1 MKNRFFVSVCVL
13 MNLLTFCFVLNLSVI
28 GGEPIILY
36 KDNFKAFKSSDFV
49 KRLSKMPE
57 WEPFVEAFTKDCDKK
72 IERNLSRQ
80 KLSQIFPEQVVND
93 LRDFLESDI
102 STRKAIDTVFQHL
115 ETVIFELHSDFDREE
130 IDENLNDITEMLK
143 GRKKDL
149 EIDFDGLLA
158 FIIDVNP
165 RSGLS
170 FLKYF
175 RAGTDY
181 KFIRNNEPD
190 GDFILKFD
198 FEFND
203 RDIEFCCTGV
213 QLGGGLYAV
222 IFADDEQIVQY
233 YQSFKKGR
241 YAGLNTK
248 QPKKELIVEENCFL
262 FIDKQLKRAKV
273 YSNGTEF
280 FGKIKKVKS
289 ILHDVD
295 GVSQLEIIASMRT
308 AGDSVAVY
316 DLLVGLL
323 AFVQLTFT
331 EGSSEN
337 GLSQAIKVDT
347 AAGNNVVVSVKL
359 DDPEIWKLIAKC
371 LKHATKKINEQQ

>member
-1 MKNRFFVSVCVL
+1 MKNRFFVSVYVL

-49 KRLSKMPE
+49 KRLSKIPE

-72 IERNLSRQ
+72 IEQNLSRQ

-115 ETVIFELHSDFDREE
+115 EAVIFELHADFDREE
-130 IDENLNDITEMLK
+130 IDENLHDITEMLK
-143 GRKKDL
+143 GHKKDL

-203 RDIEFCCTGV
+203 RDIEFCCAGV

-241 YAGLNTK
+241 YTGLNTK

-273 YSNGTEF
+273 HSNGTEF

-295 GVSQLEIIASMRT
+295 GVSQLEIVASMRT
-308 AGDSVAVY
+308 AGDSVAVH

-331 EGSSEN
+331 DGSSEN
-337 GLSQAIKVDT
+337 SLSQAIKVDT
-347 AAGNNVVVSVKL
+347 AAGNNVIVSVKL
-359 DDPEIWKLIAKC
+359 DDPEIWKLITKC